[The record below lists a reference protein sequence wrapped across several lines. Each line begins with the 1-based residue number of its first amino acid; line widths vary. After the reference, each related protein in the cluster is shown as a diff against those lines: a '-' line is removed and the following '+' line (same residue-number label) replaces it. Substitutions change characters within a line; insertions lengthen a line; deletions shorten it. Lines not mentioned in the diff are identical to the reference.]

1 MTGPGRDRAG
11 SKRVCGFGFGLA
23 REPQEEQW
31 SVSQQF
37 VGGPKYCIWGGDV
50 RECVFLVKRTFFL
63 LCFTTCLIWEAF
75 ARKELRRFFRWPLG
89 GGPATASGA
98 KIVVRARA
106 HTHTH
111 ALCPCRAHPPKKS
124 KSIVNDQHKCARVPN
139 NTRACAR
146 ATHW

>member
-1 MTGPGRDRAG
+1 MVGEPAVRRWPPILSLGR
-11 SKRVCGFGFGLA
+11 
-23 REPQEEQW
+23 
-31 SVSQQF
+31 
-37 VGGPKYCIWGGDV
+37 GDV
-50 RECVFLVKRTFFL
+50 RACVFGWKAHAFC

-111 ALCPCRAHPPKKS
+111 THTLCALA
-124 KSIVNDQHKCARVPN
+124 VP
-139 NTRACAR
+139 
-146 ATHW
+146 THQRNQNQL